1 MRIDMKKKQILTG
14 VVERV
19 DFPNKAVVKAQVPQ
33 PDESVATE
41 YAIVKGALPGQTVEF
56 SVKKARKN
64 KCEGRL
70 RTVLKKGQLE
80 TERRSVQILV
90 HVVAA
95 TIRKFRMNS
104 SSPSKKNKCFA

>member
-70 RTVLKKGQLE
+70 RHCPKKRTVRNARGEVFEFWYMRWL
-80 TERRSVQILV
+80 
-90 HVVAA
+90 
-95 TIRKFRMNS
+95 
-104 SSPSKKNKCFA
+104 

>member
-1 MRIDMKKKQILTG
+1 MKKRQIYTG

-41 YAIVKGALPGQTVEF
+41 YAVVKGALPGQTVEF

-70 RTVLKKGQLE
+70 RSVLKKKRTVRNARGE
-80 TERRSVQILV
+80 VS
-90 HVVAA
+90 
-95 TIRKFRMNS
+95 KFWYMRWL
-104 SSPSKKNKCFA
+104 